1 MRRLICSLVL
11 AAAIAPAA
19 LALPS
24 AMHPEL
30 GAKLAGKY
38 EVPKGSPTA
47 HGIVNVTLN
56 ASSGKVCWT
65 FELAGVA
72 KPAFAHIHKG
82 RAGTSGPVFIAF
94 GKTYKA
100 KGCTRASKKAID
112 AVESNPNGY
121 YVNVHNAKY
130 PNGVV
135 RGQLVAGMVHM

>member
-1 MRRLICSLVL
+1 MRRLMFSLVL

-19 LALPS
+19 LALPN

-38 EVPKGSPTA
+38 EVPKGSLSA
-47 HGIVNVTLN
+47 QGIVNVTLN

-65 FELAGVA
+65 FDLAGVA

-94 GKTYKA
+94 GKAYRA
-100 KGCTRASKKAID
+100 KGCTTASRKAID
-112 AVESNPNGY
+112 AVESN
-121 YVNVHNAKY
+121 
-130 PNGVV
+130 
-135 RGQLVAGMVHM
+135 

>member
-1 MRRLICSLVL
+1 MFSLVL

-38 EVPKGSPTA
+38 EVPHGSPTA

-56 ASSGKVCWT
+56 AAAGKVCWT

-82 RAGTSGPVFIAF
+82 RAGTSGPVFIPF

-100 KGCTRASKKAID
+100 KGCTRASKQAID
-112 AVESNPNGY
+112 AVESSPNGY